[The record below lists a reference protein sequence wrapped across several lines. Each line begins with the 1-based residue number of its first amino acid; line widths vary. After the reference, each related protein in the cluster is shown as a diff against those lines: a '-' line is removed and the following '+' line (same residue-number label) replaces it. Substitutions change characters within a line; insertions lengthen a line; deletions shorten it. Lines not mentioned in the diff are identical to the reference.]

1 MNNKNYVINNGSF
14 TANGNFSGYTAL
26 GERVHLHKR
35 QMEALEWKANT
46 DVKFPFY
53 VIATIKQI
61 GQLGADGKAVLDAST
76 GLPAT
81 SDRLTA
87 LSAFKTRDEIKQ
99 AHADAALLDVEIA
112 QEIKTQASSAGLSDA
127 TVMALANTPF

>member
-35 QMEALEWKANT
+35 QMEALEWRANT

-61 GQLGADGKAVLDAST
+61 GQLGTDGKPVVGEN
-76 GLPAT
+76 GLPVT

>member
-35 QMEALEWKANT
+35 QMEALEWKAND

-61 GQLGADGKAVLDAST
+61 GQLDAKGQPVVGENGVAV
-76 GLPAT
+76 T

-87 LSAFKTRDEIKQ
+87 LSAFKTRDAIKQ

-127 TVMALANTPF
+127 TVMALASTPF

>member
-1 MNNKNYVINNGSF
+1 MSNKNYVINNGSF

-35 QMEALEWKANT
+35 QMEALEWKTND

-61 GQLGADGKAVLDAST
+61 GQLGADGKAVLDAS
-76 GLPAT
+76 GLPVT

-87 LSAFKTRDEIKQ
+87 LSAFKTRDAIKQ

-112 QEIKTQASSAGLSDA
+112 QEIKSQASSAGLSEA
-127 TVMALANTPF
+127 TVQALASTPF